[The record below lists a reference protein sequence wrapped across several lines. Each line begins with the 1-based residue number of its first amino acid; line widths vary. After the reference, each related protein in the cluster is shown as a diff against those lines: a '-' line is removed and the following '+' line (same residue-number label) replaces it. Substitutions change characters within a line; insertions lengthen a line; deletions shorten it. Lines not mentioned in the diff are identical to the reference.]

1 MSFRIEVNDK
11 LIHSKILTRWETREV
26 FEYYLLSKTKE
37 TVDTTFVERS
47 LSLSGTLF
55 SVTLIN
61 FVRKNLK
68 AS

>member
-11 LIHSKILTRWETREV
+11 LIHSKILTRCETREA